1 MLRFPLVVLTA
12 LLACTAAARAQDSP
26 YVTHQERAI
35 KALSEE
41 ETQGYLAG
49 EGMGFALAAEL
60 NAYPGPRHVLQLAD
74 SLILDPVRLDAVR
87 EIFQRM
93 QQRAARLGKEIVG
106 LEASLDSS
114 FAERRITSR
123 ELGTVLTELGALRG
137 ELRYAHLAAHLEVAA
152 LMSEHEIHEY
162 QRLRGYAEGHGAM
175 HRPEGSHE

>member
-74 SLILDPVRLDAVR
+74 SLSLDPVRLDAVR

-106 LEASLDSS
+106 LLQSAGSRRVSS
-114 FAERRITSR
+114 GRC
-123 ELGTVLTELGALRG
+123 
-137 ELRYAHLAAHLEVAA
+137 
-152 LMSEHEIHEY
+152 
-162 QRLRGYAEGHGAM
+162 
-175 HRPEGSHE
+175 

>member
-1 MLRFPLVVLTA
+1 LHRCGSSAGL
-12 LLACTAAARAQDSP
+12 
-26 YVTHQERAI
+26 
-35 KALSEE
+35 